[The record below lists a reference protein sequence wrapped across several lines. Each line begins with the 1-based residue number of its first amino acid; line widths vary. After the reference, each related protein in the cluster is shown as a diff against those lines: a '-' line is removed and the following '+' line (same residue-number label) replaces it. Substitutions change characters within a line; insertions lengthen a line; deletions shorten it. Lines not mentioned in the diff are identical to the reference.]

1 MKKLAAVLMLATA
14 IVTPGLALAKD
25 ITVTAQMAKYR
36 GPGAYL
42 AIYVTD
48 ASGAYHS
55 TLWVAGGKA
64 KYYRHLRDWVRGISA
79 AGGSID
85 GITGASVGSGQTLT
99 VNASVA
105 DALIDAGYQI
115 RVDSAVEEAGEYA
128 AEIVV
133 PLEQASSGVPV
144 SGPGYV
150 DNLTVSM

>member
-1 MKKLAAVLMLATA
+1 MHKLAAALMLATA
-14 IVTPGLALAKD
+14 IVAPEIALARD
-25 ITVTAQMAKYR
+25 ITVTAQMARYN

-48 ASGAYHS
+48 AAGAYHS
-55 TLWVAGGKA
+55 TLWVAGGKV
-64 KYYRHLRDWVRGISA
+64 KYYRHLRDWVRGIAA

-99 VNASVA
+99 VKANIA

-133 PLEQASSGVPV
+133 PLEQQQSGVPV

>member
-1 MKKLAAVLMLATA
+1 MNKLAAALMLATA
-14 IVTPGLALAKD
+14 IVAPQVALARD
-25 ITVTAQMAKYR
+25 ITITAQMANYR

-48 ASGAYHS
+48 ASGAYQS
-55 TLWVAGGKA
+55 TLWVAGGKV

-115 RVDSAVEEAGEYA
+115 RVDSAVEQAGEYA
-128 AEIVV
+128 AEIIV

-150 DNLTVSM
+150 DNLTISM

>member
-1 MKKLAAVLMLATA
+1 MKKIAAALMLATA
-14 IVTPGLALAKD
+14 IVAPEIALAKD
-25 ITVTAQMAKYR
+25 VTITAQMSNYR

-48 ASGAYHS
+48 ASGVYHS

-85 GITGASVGSGQTLT
+85 GITGASVGGGQTLT
-99 VNASVA
+99 VNASIA

-133 PLEQASSGVPV
+133 PLEQASSGVAV

>member
-1 MKKLAAVLMLATA
+1 MNKLAAALMLATA
-14 IVTPGLALAKD
+14 IVAPQVALARD
-25 ITVTAQMAKYR
+25 ITITAQMANYR

-48 ASGAYHS
+48 ASGAYQS

-85 GITGASVGSGQTLT
+85 GITGASVGGGQTLT

-115 RVDSAVEEAGEYA
+115 RVDSAVEEAGEYS
-128 AEIVV
+128 AEIIV
-133 PLEQASSGVPV
+133 PLEQAHSGVPV

-150 DNLTVSM
+150 DNLTISM

>member
-1 MKKLAAVLMLATA
+1 MKKIAAALMLATA
-14 IVTPGLALAKD
+14 LIAPEVAMARDLT
-25 ITVTAQMAKYR
+25 ITAQVARYR

-48 ASGAYHS
+48 ASGAYQS
-55 TLWVAGGKA
+55 TLWVAGGRV

-99 VNASVA
+99 INASIA
-105 DALIDAGYQI
+105 DALIDAGYQV
-115 RVDSAVEEAGEYA
+115 RVDSAVENGGEYS

-133 PLEQASSGVPV
+133 PLAQASSGVPV

>member
-25 ITVTAQMAKYR
+25 ITITAQMAKYR

>member
-14 IVTPGLALAKD
+14 IVTPDLALAKN
-25 ITVTAQMAKYR
+25 ITITAQMANYR

-55 TLWVAGGKA
+55 TLWVAGRKA

-79 AGGSID
+79 AGGGID
-85 GITGASVGSGQTLT
+85 GITGASVGSGQALT

-115 RVDSAVEEAGEYA
+115 RVDSAVEEAGEYS

-133 PLEQASSGVPV
+133 PLEQANAGVPV

-150 DNLTVSM
+150 GSLAVSM